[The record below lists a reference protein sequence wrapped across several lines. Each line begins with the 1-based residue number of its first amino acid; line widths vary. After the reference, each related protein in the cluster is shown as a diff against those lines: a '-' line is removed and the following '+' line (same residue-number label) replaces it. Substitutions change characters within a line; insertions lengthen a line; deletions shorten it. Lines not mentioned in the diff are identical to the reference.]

1 MKWAWAACGVCV
13 CFLSVSATICNC
25 SNPEIK
31 PERSFSLVINKP
43 ITQDNCKDSIV
54 LISNWTT
61 NLRIYQMF
69 VRFLW
74 RRVLHSLRKGR
85 HRVLKWWRHKNEISE
100 IMEFVRIFWKNNVQD
115 FLGVNPKKNVEGFVC
130 SYQSITELTS
140 QRNAHFWQVGLL
152 DIVLS
157 EYPDKSHDFRNL
169 ILITSSLFYSV
180 II

>member
-1 MKWAWAACGVCV
+1 
-13 CFLSVSATICNC
+13 
-25 SNPEIK
+25 
-31 PERSFSLVINKP
+31 
-43 ITQDNCKDSIV
+43 
-54 LISNWTT
+54 
-61 NLRIYQMF
+61 
-69 VRFLW
+69 
-74 RRVLHSLRKGR
+74 
-85 HRVLKWWRHKNEISE
+85 
-100 IMEFVRIFWKNNVQD
+100 MEFVRIIILKEQCPRFFGGQ
-115 FLGVNPKKNVEGFVC
+115 PPKNVEGFVC